1 MSASHSRRSLRGCAL
16 ELRGTHSGLSFEL
29 VVVLA
34 VVEVSFE
41 SPTDPHTMVR
51 SDRDVPAIEQRMDV
65 GSEQEPVAETM
76 TTPVRDRPDVRG
88 LQYRQGLLLRDRAA
102 TLIRIG
108 DQDAERP
115 LPQPLQHLDR
125 LAPDRVI
132 ALGHPS
138 SSSRPQSRPMTCCH
152 SRFPPDEARS

>member
-1 MSASHSRRSLRGCAL
+1 
-16 ELRGTHSGLSFEL
+16 
-29 VVVLA
+29 
-34 VVEVSFE
+34 
-41 SPTDPHTMVR
+41 MVR
-51 SDRDVPAIEQRMDV
+51 SDRDVPAIEQGVDV

-76 TTPVRDRPDVRG
+76 TAPVRDRPDVRG

-102 TLIRIG
+102 ALIRIG

-115 LPQPLQHLDR
+115 LPQPLQHLHR

-138 SSSRPQSRPMTCCH
+138 SSPRPQSLHDLLPQST
-152 SRFPPDEARS
+152 SGG